1 MYKKSKIY
9 APRIVGDLDLGLEN
23 ARVAGGER
31 QWAEIFTPGGKLPG
45 GVYQGILGVS
55 LTPNYRLGTRRVVA
69 DRTYRYMLADS
80 AYLLRAAYGVYPNID
95 YAETGTAFADVA
107 AGAYTITLTAVAAVA
122 VNEYADGILSVEG
135 GAGYGTNYRIKSN
148 TIAAAPGDQF
158 VVTLF
163 DPIVLGLTAVTEVIT
178 LFHSPWRNVH
188 CIAEE
193 IAAGVVANLSLT
205 SVIGIPNRFVPVSN
219 YFWGQTWGPC
229 MVIPAGGAE
238 GVAVNERM
246 MAFQEDGVV
255 TRARY
260 EVVGVLDMQIA
271 GWVLPVTTAGAMPG
285 LLEIMLEI
293 TP

>member
-1 MYKKSKIY
+1 MQAKSLLY
-9 APRIVGDLDLGLEN
+9 ARRIKGDIDLGLEP
-23 ARVAGGER
+23 ARISVGDR
-31 QWAEIFTPGGKLPG
+31 RWAEILTPGGRLPG
-45 GVYQGILGVS
+45 GVEQGILEVS
-55 LTPNYRLGTRRVVA
+55 LAQNYRLGTRRVVA
-69 DRTYRYMLADS
+69 DRTYRYMLADT
-80 AYLLRAAYGVYPNID
+80 AYLLRAAYGVYPNIT
-95 YAETGTAFADVA
+95 YAETGTAFANVT
-107 AGAYTITLTAVAAVA
+107 AGDYTVTLTAVAAVA
-122 VNEYADGILSVEG
+122 ADEFAEGILSVEG

-148 TIAAAPGDQF
+148 TIAAAPADQF
-158 VVTLF
+158 IVTLW
-163 DPIVLGLTAVTEVIT
+163 DPIVLGLTAVTEAIT

-193 IAAGVVANLSLT
+193 IAAGVVANLHKT

-229 MVIPAGGAE
+229 MTIPAGGAE
-238 GVAVNERM
+238 GVADNERM

-260 EVVGVLDMQIA
+260 EVAGVLDMQIA

-285 LLEIMLEI
+285 LVEIMLEI

>member
-95 YAETGTAFADVA
+95 YAETGTAFANVV
-107 AGAYTITLTAVAAVA
+107 AGAYNITLTAVAAVA

-193 IAAGVVANLSLT
+193 IAAGVVANLSKT
-205 SVIGIPNRFVPVSN
+205 AVIGIPNRFVPVSN

-238 GVAVNERM
+238 GVADNERM

-260 EVVGVLDMQIA
+260 EVAGVLDMQIA

-285 LLEIMLEI
+285 LVEIMLKI

>member
-95 YAETGTAFADVA
+95 YAETGTAFANVV
-107 AGAYTITLTAVAAVA
+107 AGAYNITLTAVAAVA

-193 IAAGVVANLSLT
+193 IAAGVVANLSKT
-205 SVIGIPNRFVPVSN
+205 AVIGIPNRFVPVSN

-238 GVAVNERM
+238 GVADNERM

-260 EVVGVLDMQIA
+260 EVAGVLDMQIA

-285 LLEIMLEI
+285 LVEIMLEI